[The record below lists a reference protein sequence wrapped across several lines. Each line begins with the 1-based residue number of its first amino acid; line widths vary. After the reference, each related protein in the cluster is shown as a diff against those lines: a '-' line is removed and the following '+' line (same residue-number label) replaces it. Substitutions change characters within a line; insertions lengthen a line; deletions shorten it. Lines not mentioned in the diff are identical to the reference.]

1 MARRQAVRRVDPRL
15 GGQVFEH
22 DPHGLPGAFRHR
34 LEIRIGQAAAERLH
48 DDIGQREHGRRDGGK
63 CAHADAACG
72 LVGNVGAHSGHEARE
87 ARDVV
92 DPQRHRNAVLAR
104 QLARQPPR
112 HAGVA
117 EVVDD
122 AAEDVPAQR
131 RRHGGWV
138 PRDPAPLSQ
147 LVRKARSSKERA
159 DAGSGRRGR
168 GVGRVCPWCYIGKRR
183 LESAIAELREANPD
197 LPFEIRWHPF
207 QLNPDLPAEGVD
219 RKAYLEHKFGG
230 PERAKQIYERVS
242 AAGETVGIPFD
253 FDAIKRQPNT
263 LLAHRLVAWAQSRK
277 EGDPDALVEGL
288 FRANFIEGRYVG
300 SVDELVAIAIA
311 AGYDPTD
318 ARAFLESDDLK
329 DVVAQ
334 SDHRAR
340 EMGISGV
347 PFFIFDGKTALSGAQ
362 EPATIVQA
370 IAQARGSTR

>member
-1 MARRQAVRRVDPRL
+1 MLGAVV
-15 GGQVFEH
+15 V
-22 DPHGLPGAFRHR
+22 
-34 LEIRIGQAAAERLH
+34 
-48 DDIGQREHGRRDGGK
+48 
-63 CAHADAACG
+63 
-72 LVGNVGAHSGHEARE
+72 
-87 ARDVV
+87 DVV
-92 DPQRHRNAVLAR
+92 S
-104 QLARQPPR
+104 
-112 HAGVA
+112 
-117 EVVDD
+117 
-122 AAEDVPAQR
+122 DV
-131 RRHGGWV
+131 
-138 PRDPAPLSQ
+138 
-147 LVRKARSSKERA
+147 
-159 DAGSGRRGR
+159 
-168 GVGRVCPWCYIGKRR
+168 VCPWCYIGKRR
-183 LESAIAELREANPD
+183 LEAAIAQLREANPD

-230 PERAKQIYERVS
+230 AARAKQIYERVS
-242 AAGETVGIPFD
+242 AAGETVGIPFA

-263 LLAHRLVAWAQSRK
+263 LQAHRLVAWAQSRK

-318 ARAFLESDDLK
+318 ARALLESDELA

-334 SDHRAR
+334 ADQRAR